1 MAKSDNLTVD
11 IKPSWLKPIRAA
23 QAACTKNRGYGI
35 VYLAVLVNKND
46 PVMWKEPVLVKIHP
60 ARMAESN
67 ISPMILSAL
76 LDNIDDENT
85 RG

>member
-1 MAKSDNLTVD
+1 MSGELTVD

-35 VYLAVLVNKND
+35 VYLAILVNKND
-46 PVMWKEPVLVKIHP
+46 PVMWREPELIKIHP
-60 ARMAESN
+60 ARIAESN

-76 LDNIDDENT
+76 LDNIDEK
-85 RG
+85 GSQG